1 MRPPLSLP
9 ALPSMPSR
17 DRVRDEL
24 RALRACRRS
33 GVVGGAGPRALAD
46 IARASRA
53 FGLVGGALTQAAIRH
68 GDRPGVIDD
77 HGTLGYRELDE
88 RSNALA
94 HAWRA
99 QGLGAGD
106 GIAILTRNHRGF
118 YDAFFAAQKLGANAV
133 LMNTEFAGPQLRDVF
148 AREGAR
154 ILVHDDEFAPAAAA
168 VGGTGVPLLRSWT
181 DDGSAGEGTVEGLI
195 ATASRERPPAPERHG
210 TFIILTS
217 GTTGTPKGANRRQPA
232 TLTLTGGIVEA
243 IPFRPHEPILIG
255 PPVFHSLGLA
265 YVMLALAMGM
275 PTVLRRRFRPDEALD
290 ALVAH
295 RAAAVVAVPV
305 MVSRMLDADAARD
318 APADLSALRILV
330 TGGSQVGRALAVRT
344 QGQWGDVMY
353 NLYGSTEVALATI
366 ASPQQLRVAPDTVG
380 PPMLGTRLRVI
391 DEQEREV
398 PAGVTGRIV
407 VRNVLPFE
415 GYTGGGGKPV
425 VDGMMAS
432 GDVGHLD
439 ERGWLYI
446 DGRDDAMI
454 VSGGEN
460 VFPDEVEDHIAGHPD
475 VVEVAAI
482 GVDDDTYGQRL
493 RVYVVR
499 RDGATLDADGVR
511 AYVKGHLAR
520 YKVPRD
526 VAFIDALP
534 RNPTGKVVKR
544 RLAEMDVIIES

>member
-1 MRPPLSLP
+1 MTLPSLP
-9 ALPSMPSR
+9 ALPSVPSP

-33 GVVGGAGPRALAD
+33 GVVGGTGPRALAR
-46 IARASRA
+46 IAAASRA
-53 FGLVGGALTQAAIRH
+53 FGLVGGASTQAAIRH
-68 GDRPGVIDD
+68 GDRPAVIDER
-77 HGTLGYRELDE
+77 GTLGFRELDE

-94 HAWRA
+94 NAWRA
-99 QGLGAGD
+99 RGLGAGD

-148 AREGAR
+148 VREGAR
-154 ILVHDDEFAPAAAA
+154 VLVHDDEFAAAAAA
-168 VGGTGVPLLRSWT
+168 VGDTGAPLWRSWT
-181 DDGSAGEGTVEGLI
+181 DDGSIGDGTVESLI
-195 ATASRERPPAPERHG
+195 RGASPERPPAPSRHG

-217 GTTGTPKGANRRQPA
+217 GTTGTPKGANRRQPT
-232 TLTLTGGIVEA
+232 TLTLTGGIVQA
-243 IPFRPHEPILIG
+243 IPFRQHEPLLIC
-255 PPVFHSLGLA
+255 PPVFHSLGIA
-265 YVMLALAMGM
+265 YLMLALTMGM
-275 PTVLRRRFRPDEALD
+275 PTILQRRFRPDDALD
-290 ALVAH
+290 ALVQH

-305 MVSRMLDADAARD
+305 MVSRMLDADAARPS
-318 APADLSALRILV
+318 PADLSALRILV

-344 QGQWGDVMY
+344 QEQWGDVMY

-366 ASPQQLRVAPDTVG
+366 ANPEQLRRAPDTVG
-380 PPMLGTRLRVI
+380 PPTLGTRLRII
-391 DEQEREV
+391 DEQEREA
-398 PAGVTGRIV
+398 PTGVTGRIV

-432 GDVGHLD
+432 GDVGHVD
-439 ERGWLYI
+439 ENGWLYI
-446 DGRDDAMI
+446 DGRDDSMI

-475 VVEVAAI
+475 VVEVAAV

-499 RDGATLDADGVR
+499 RDGADLDADAVR
-511 AYVKGHLAR
+511 AYVKDHLAR

-544 RLAEMDVIIES
+544 RLGEIEAVVE